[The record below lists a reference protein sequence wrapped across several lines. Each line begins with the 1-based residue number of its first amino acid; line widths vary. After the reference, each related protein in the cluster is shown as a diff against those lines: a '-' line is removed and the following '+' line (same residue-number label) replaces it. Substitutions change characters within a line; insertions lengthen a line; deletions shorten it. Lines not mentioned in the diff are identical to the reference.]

1 MSRMCG
7 GICIIF
13 FGCCLLSAIT
23 HRQQMKKKNSKLPAL
38 FNALLRNVKDKTGKN
53 SI

>member
-1 MSRMCG
+1 MCG

-13 FGCCLLSAIT
+13 FGCCLLSA
-23 HRQQMKKKNSKLPAL
+23 RQQTAYEKKKKSKLPAL
-38 FNALLRNVKDKTGKN
+38 FNTLLRNVKDRTGKN

>member
-13 FGCCLLSAIT
+13 FGCCLLSA
-23 HRQQMKKKNSKLPAL
+23 RQQTAYEKKKSKLPAL
-38 FNALLRNVKDKTGKN
+38 FNTLLRNVKDRTGKN